1 VRQLRLPILTMPR
14 WIRLGPPGARYVR
27 RCHAWLPDGLS
38 LREQEIVFH
47 VDMLVSVLFKLCQT
61 VVSNNRADG
70 GINGNGIHLC
80 KAIDSV
86 SVPSILV

>member
-1 VRQLRLPILTMPR
+1 
-14 WIRLGPPGARYVR
+14 
-27 RCHAWLPDGLS
+27 
-38 LREQEIVFH
+38 
-47 VDMLVSVLFKLCQT
+47 VDMLVSVLFQLCQT